1 MIIPVDP
8 AFGTSGPG
16 GPMPSELAK
25 DRLIGRVRVY
35 ANEYQNA
42 ELALELVR
50 SALADY
56 DQRRDSA

>member
-1 MIIPVDP
+1 
-8 AFGTSGPG
+8 
-16 GPMPSELAK
+16 MPSELAK

-42 ELALELVR
+42 ELAVELVR